1 MASGLGLISFI
12 RLDDWNEYNIFGLIL
27 IQSSIHPN
35 HVLQPLVVKN
45 KGREMN
51 TQWFNY
57 T

>member
-12 RLDDWNEYNIFGLIL
+12 RLDEWNEYNIFGLIL